1 MAGDKKRLRKVD
13 SMATSGFT
21 QSSPGTRLDL
31 LSSDVH
37 VWLVSLD
44 QLHVRQLTQMLSEEE
59 LARANR
65 FHFHRDK
72 ERFIVCRGVL
82 RKILSSYSCV
92 EPCRLRICYGPYGKP
107 YLEGGYE
114 KDKLQFNLSHS
125 RGLALYAFT
134 RGSQIGVDLEYIRRM
149 TDFHHIAARFF
160 SQSENSALNTLP
172 ESQRQEAFFNC
183 WTRKE
188 AYIKAIGNGLMHPL
202 NSFDVS
208 LAPGEPARLLNV
220 EGNPREASRWSLKS
234 LNPAP
239 GYIAALAVAGHD
251 WQLQWKQWP
260 GNENL

>member
-1 MAGDKKRLRKVD
+1 MAASAKTQLRL
-13 SMATSGFT
+13 S
-21 QSSPGTRLDL
+21 
-31 LSSDVH
+31 SSDVH
-37 VWLVSLD
+37 VWLAPLD
-44 QLHVRQLTQMLSEEE
+44 QIHVTQLIQTLSEEE
-59 LARANR
+59 LARADR
-65 FHFHRDK
+65 FRFHRDR
-72 ERFIVCRGVL
+72 ERFIACRSLL
-82 RKILSSYSCV
+82 RTILSRYLCV

-107 YLEGGYE
+107 YLEEEVE

-125 RGLALYAFT
+125 HGFALYAFT
-134 RGSQIGVDLEYIRRM
+134 RGRKIGVDLEYIRRM
-149 TDFHHIAARFF
+149 PDFGQIAARFF
-160 SQSENSALNTLP
+160 SQSENSALNALP
-172 ESQRQEAFFNC
+172 ESQRQEAFFYC

-220 EGNPREASRWSLKS
+220 EGNPEEASRWSLKS

-260 GNENL
+260 GNGNLQAYLLLQ

>member
-1 MAGDKKRLRKVD
+1 MAV
-13 SMATSGFT
+13 SGFPRP
-21 QSSPGTRLDL
+21 QVNLPSSH
-31 LSSDVH
+31 VH

-44 QLHVRQLTQMLSEEE
+44 QLCVSQPMQTLSEEE
-59 LARANR
+59 LARADR
-65 FHFHRDK
+65 FHFRRDG

-82 RKILSSYSCV
+82 RKILSLYLRV

-107 YLEGGYE
+107 YLEEEAE
-114 KDKLQFNLSHS
+114 KDRLQFNLSHS

-134 RGSQIGVDLEYIRRM
+134 RGSEIGVDLEYIRRM
-149 TDFHHIAARFF
+149 PDFHQIAARFF
-160 SQSENSALNTLP
+160 SQNENSALNALP

-208 LAPGEPARLLNV
+208 LAPGKPARLLKV
-220 EGNPREASRWSLKS
+220 EGDPQEASRWSLKS

-239 GYIAALAVAGHD
+239 GYIAALAVARHD

-260 GNENL
+260 GNENGGIF

>member
-1 MAGDKKRLRKVD
+1 MAAKTQLRLP
-13 SMATSGFT
+13 T
-21 QSSPGTRLDL
+21 
-31 LSSDVH
+31 SDVH
-37 VWLVSLD
+37 VWLASLD
-44 QLHVRQLTQMLSEEE
+44 QLHVRQLAQTLSEEE
-59 LARANR
+59 LARADR
-65 FHFHRDK
+65 FHFHRDR

-82 RKILSSYSCV
+82 RTILSRYLCV

-107 YLEGGYE
+107 YLEE
-114 KDKLQFNLSHS
+114 EVEEDKLQFNLSHS

-134 RGSQIGVDLEYIRRM
+134 RGRNIGVDLEYIRRM
-149 TDFHHIAARFF
+149 TDFGQIAARFF
-160 SQSENSALNTLP
+160 SRNENSALNALP

-220 EGNPREASRWSLKS
+220 EGDPQEASRWSLKS

-260 GNENL
+260 GNENLQAYSLMH

>member
-1 MAGDKKRLRKVD
+1 MTA
-13 SMATSGFT
+13 SGFPRP
-21 QSSPGTRLDL
+21 QVNLPG
-31 LSSDVH
+31 SDVH

-44 QLHVRQLTQMLSEEE
+44 RPYVSQLAQTLSEEE
-59 LARANR
+59 LARADR
-65 FHFHRDK
+65 FHFHRDR
-72 ERFIVCRGVL
+72 ERFIACRGVL
-82 RKILSSYSCV
+82 RTILSRYSRV

-107 YLEGGYE
+107 YLEEEVE

-125 RGLALYAFT
+125 HGLALYAFT
-134 RGSQIGVDLEYIRRM
+134 RGRKIGVDLEYIRRM
-149 TDFHHIAARFF
+149 PDFGQIADRFF
-160 SQSENSALNTLP
+160 SQNENSALNALP

-208 LAPGEPARLLNV
+208 LVPGEPARLLNV
-220 EGNPREASRWSLKS
+220 EGDPEEASRWVLKS

-260 GNENL
+260 GNGNP